1 MKDIKNIL
9 EELRANVA
17 DNATSAS
24 QGLKLEDVKVQQLHP
39 SQEQLKQLENT
50 DIQDFFFLVTQV
62 DENTCKVIAGSMDGI
77 MAGPNDIVLPKNV
90 LGQYVYL
97 SLDMQAT
104 IPKNAL
110 SAGFAIL
117 DKDSYNRIIASCQ
130 EFAGDPAGKI
140 PAYSRAMPY
149 ISDHDDRI
157 EYHKKQRELLVDI
170 QKNYGKPR
178 LHTFLRMFE
187 IKHFSKVAA
196 GLLVGILLLFIYL
209 SGNPYK
215 SVKSMPYPTEK
226 QAIPPQAPIASE
238 AINTEKVT
246 PSGKIRG
253 NADDFVFYSFDPAWN
268 QAPRSPITQG
278 HENTEKIVPSGK
290 MRGNEN
296 TIAIYSP
303 QQAIWSEKPQISIGG
318 DKEKTYLVTIL
329 ADGKEIAK
337 KEVSGNS
344 VTPWDVFSDCQLTAE
359 SVYKLTIKSNGKTV
373 AQKDFWVL
381 NQDEKNKLQAALI
394 RSELALKKSLDSGEI
409 KKSANSYGFVG
420 KSANSYGAW
429 TYSRN
434 KLPPQE
440 IIFRRAEIFYDNKC
454 YSEAY
459 LLITKLLKIDK
470 DNEKYQYLKN
480 KCLKKLSIK
489 NTEE

>member
-1 MKDIKNIL
+1 MIMKDIKNIL

-215 SVKSMPYPTEK
+215 SVKSMPYPTEN
-226 QAIPPQAPIASE
+226 QAIPPQTPIASE
-238 AINTEKVT
+238 AI
-246 PSGKIRG
+246 
-253 NADDFVFYSFDPAWN
+253 
-268 QAPRSPITQG
+268 
-278 HENTEKIVPSGK
+278 NTEKIVPSGK
-290 MRGNEN
+290 MRGNEDN
-296 TIAIYSP
+296 IAIYSP
-303 QQAIWSEKPQISIGG
+303 QQAMWNDKPQISIGG
-318 DKEKTYLVTIL
+318 DNGKNYLVTIL

-381 NQDEKNKLQAALI
+381 NQDEKNKLQAALT
-394 RSELALKKSLDSGEI
+394 RSELALKKSLDLGEI
-409 KKSANSYGFVG
+409 KKSANSYGVWGKSANSYGFVG

-429 TYSRN
+429 RYSRN

-440 IIFRRAEIFYDNKC
+440 IIFRRAEIFYENEC
-454 YSEAY
+454 FSEAY
-459 LLITKLLKIDK
+459 LAITELLKNDK
-470 DNEKYQYLKN
+470 NNEKYLRFQN
-480 KCLKKLSIK
+480 ECLKQLGVKTNK
-489 NTEE
+489 K